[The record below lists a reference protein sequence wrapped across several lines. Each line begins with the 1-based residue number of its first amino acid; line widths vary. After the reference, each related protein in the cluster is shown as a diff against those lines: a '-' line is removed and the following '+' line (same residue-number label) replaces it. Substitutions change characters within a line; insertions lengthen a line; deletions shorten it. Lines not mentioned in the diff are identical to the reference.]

1 MLGPLFEGNV
11 PVLVSV
17 VSRRVLLVIVL
28 AVVALL
34 AVTAVRVSAAS
45 STPVVYVAVG
55 DNFPDALGAASA
67 AAVQGGPVLLVTK
80 TSIPGETRA
89 ELTRLSPDVIYVA
102 GGTAVISDAVFN
114 QLKAYAGSVVRV
126 AGSNRYGT
134 AAAVSQS
141 AFPVTGGGV
150 GGGDVTALTAAVNA
164 LTARV
169 DALEDANALA
179 VDADLL
185 DGRDSTDFLGVSDQ
199 AADSLLL
206 DGRDSTAFVEHGA
219 VEMTA
224 SGNAWMGHESTPAT
238 RFGAATS
245 FPGSGA
251 AVISL
256 PGPVAIDG
264 VAYGL
269 ESFELC
275 IITFATGYVDQ
286 VGVIAINAFDA
297 TVDDDQ
303 YNITTDTTDRTTGC
317 HTYTVNSQVGQGIG
331 LQVGFAGGGTVE
343 LYAVRSVWTTAAG

>member
-1 MLGPLFEGNV
+1 MTIVIRRSLLIV
-11 PVLVSV
+11 VCLLVAIAGIVV
-17 VSRRVLLVIVL
+17 VSQRVN
-28 AVVALL
+28 AVS
-34 AVTAVRVSAAS
+34 T
-45 STPVVYVAVG
+45 TPVVYVAVG

-80 TSIPGETRA
+80 TSIPGETKA

-141 AFPVTGGGV
+141 AFPVTGGV

-206 DGRDSTAFVEHGA
+206 DGRDSTVFVEHGE

-224 SGNAWMGHESTPAT
+224 SGNVWMGHESTPAT

-275 IITFATGYVDQ
+275 MIRFATGYVDQ
-286 VGVIAINAFDA
+286 VSVIAINAFDA
-297 TVDDDQ
+297 TVNDDQ
-303 YNITTDTTDRTTGC
+303 YIVTTDTTNRTTGC
-317 HTYTVNSQVGQGIG
+317 YTYTVNSQVGQGIG
-331 LQVGFAGGGTVE
+331 LQVDFAGGGTVE